1 MHKDKEKIKILYKLR
16 TLNSPTKV
24 ARMRWLFVQ
33 KLSGNAKISEA
44 LKLLRREKFFVA
56 LDFMSLLGS
65 LVQGTT
71 GSSSTTSSR
80 MSNAGSSIQDLL
92 GSLMG
97 AGQAVK
103 QKVGGDNLAAGG
115 IGALLG
121 ALMGG
126 SKSTTMNS
134 LGGGM
139 MGLLG
144 MMAYKALSGSMSGN
158 AQNNT
163 QPTTHNYAREYT
175 QPSPK
180 QQESDAEIIITAM
193 IDAAKSDGQVDPAE
207 LSRIMETMKSSGIG
221 QEGVNYVIQKLQGPM
236 ETAKI
241 IAAVN
246 GRPELAAQVYSAS
259 LMSIDVDTDAERRY
273 LDKLANAMGLS
284 PAVIRNIEQM
294 TSANNSGGQC

>member
-1 MHKDKEKIKILYKLR
+1 
-16 TLNSPTKV
+16 
-24 ARMRWLFVQ
+24 
-33 KLSGNAKISEA
+33 
-44 LKLLRREKFFVA
+44 
-56 LDFMSLLGS
+56 
-65 LVQGTT
+65 
-71 GSSSTTSSR
+71 
-80 MSNAGSSIQDLL
+80 MSNAGGSIQDLL

-163 QPTTHNYAREYT
+163 QPTTQNYAREYT
-175 QPSPK
+175 RPSPK

-246 GRPELAAQVYSAS
+246 GRPELAAQLYSAS
-259 LMSIDVDTDAERRY
+259 LMAIEVDTDAERRY

-284 PAVIRNIEQM
+284 PAVVRNIEQM

>member
-1 MHKDKEKIKILYKLR
+1 M
-16 TLNSPTKV
+16 
-24 ARMRWLFVQ
+24 
-33 KLSGNAKISEA
+33 
-44 LKLLRREKFFVA
+44 A

-163 QPTTHNYAREYT
+163 QPTTQNYAREYT

-259 LMSIDVDTDAERRY
+259 LMAIEVDTDAERRY

-284 PAVIRNIEQM
+284 PAVVRNIEQM